1 MGIGHPTFPQPR
13 SVTSSSPIV
22 FMTMAGLAA
31 VAIVNIKVI
40 HWPSKT
46 DPLGGADV
54 FLDLTTRLGQD
65 FVDILSGS

>member
-1 MGIGHPTFPQPR
+1 MDLGGGKLQEFQPVR
-13 SVTSSSPIV
+13 P
-22 FMTMAGLAA
+22 
-31 VAIVNIKVI
+31 AIVNIKVI